1 MYERKIVQI
10 RPVYE
15 SLYYSNG
22 SGCSKTR
29 TFVDCEK
36 CMNEKR

>member
-10 RPVYE
+10 RPFVYC
-15 SLYYSNG
+15 SNG